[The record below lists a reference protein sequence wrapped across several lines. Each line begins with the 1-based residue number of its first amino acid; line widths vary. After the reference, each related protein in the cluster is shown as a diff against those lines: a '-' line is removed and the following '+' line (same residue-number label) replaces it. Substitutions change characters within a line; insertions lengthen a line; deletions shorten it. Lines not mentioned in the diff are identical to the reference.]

1 MKIVNLLLVLMAF
14 FLMHSEVSRAG
25 DNSKIGVVD
34 FQQILQNSK
43 SGHEVQS
50 KIKQKGEALKFELQ
64 NKQDEIKGMQ
74 EKYKRESVILSD
86 EQKVRKERE
95 IRAELNEYRVLQNQN
110 TQKFNKIRSELIF
123 AISLEDKQ
131 LYAQLTGQPK
141 LELFPYEEDRF
152 FYKTASAQ
160 IGFNFEK
167 GKVTS
172 LTLYQKHREIEAKKI
187 E

>member
-1 MKIVNLLLVLMAF
+1 MKIVKLFVVFMVF

-43 SGHEVQS
+43 SGLEVQS
-50 KIKQKGEALKFELQ
+50 KIKQQGEALKSELQ

-86 EQKVRKERE
+86 EQKVQKERE

-110 TQKFNKIRSELIF
+110 NQKFNKIRSDLINDVRLTIVDLAQKMGKSKGYMLIIEKQSGTVLF
-123 AISLEDKQ
+123 AKDPLDITNQFVSEIDKQ
-131 LYAQLTGQPK
+131 
-141 LELFPYEEDRF
+141 
-152 FYKTASAQ
+152 
-160 IGFNFEK
+160 
-167 GKVTS
+167 
-172 LTLYQKHREIEAKKI
+172 KK
-187 E
+187 

>member
-1 MKIVNLLLVLMAF
+1 MKIVKLFVVFMVF

-43 SGHEVQS
+43 SGLEVQS
-50 KIKQKGEALKFELQ
+50 KIKQQGEALKSELQ

-86 EQKVRKERE
+86 EQKVQKERE

-110 TQKFNKIRSELIF
+110 NQKFNKIRSDLINDVRKTIVDLAQKMGKSKGYMLIIEKQSGTVLF
-123 AISLEDKQ
+123 AKDPLYITDQFVSEIDKQ
-131 LYAQLTGQPK
+131 
-141 LELFPYEEDRF
+141 
-152 FYKTASAQ
+152 
-160 IGFNFEK
+160 
-167 GKVTS
+167 
-172 LTLYQKHREIEAKKI
+172 KK
-187 E
+187 

>member
-1 MKIVNLLLVLMAF
+1 VGTSSKTGVYIASNSGGVHDALVSIGDLSLKLLSGEKNAGPLPSFVKMEFEEINLPVKVL
-14 FLMHSEVSRAG
+14 G
-25 DNSKIGVVD
+25 
-34 FQQILQNSK
+34 
-43 SGHEVQS
+43 
-50 KIKQKGEALKFELQ
+50 
-64 NKQDEIKGMQ
+64 
-74 EKYKRESVILSD
+74 KYTGKYE
-86 EQKVRKERE
+86 
-95 IRAELNEYRVLQNQN
+95 
-110 TQKFNKIRSELIF
+110 IRSELIF

-152 FYKTASAQ
+152 FYKAASAQ

>member
-1 MKIVNLLLVLMAF
+1 MEFEEINLPVKVL
-14 FLMHSEVSRAG
+14 
-25 DNSKIGVVD
+25 
-34 FQQILQNSK
+34 
-43 SGHEVQS
+43 
-50 KIKQKGEALKFELQ
+50 
-64 NKQDEIKGMQ
+64 
-74 EKYKRESVILSD
+74 EKYTGKYE
-86 EQKVRKERE
+86 
-95 IRAELNEYRVLQNQN
+95 
-110 TQKFNKIRSELIF
+110 IRSELIF

-152 FYKTASAQ
+152 FYKTAFAQ